1 MHKDYVALKEK
12 LEKGFSWPSV
22 YLFKFIVPAENKKI
36 ALVEK
41 EFGDTAQI
49 TTRESKNGK
58 YISISVKEVM
68 MNPDEVIKKYQ
79 KLDGIEGIMS
89 L

>member
-1 MHKDYVALKEK
+1 MHKDYIALKEK

-22 YLFKFIVPAENKKI
+22 YLFKFIIPANNQKV

-49 TTRESKNGK
+49 TSRESKNGK
-58 YISISVKEVM
+58 YISISIKEVM
-68 MNPDEVIKKYQ
+68 INPDEVIKKYQ
-79 KLDGIEGIMS
+79 SLDSIEGIMS